1 MTIFIQI
8 SLLLKYMK
16 YLWNNIQ
23 YEVSTSLFKIILRQ
37 IGFSDHDIE
46 CDLTHKWQKG
56 IKIDYH
62 AWFYG

>member
-1 MTIFIQI
+1 
-8 SLLLKYMK
+8 MK
-16 YLWNNIQ
+16 YLWNSIQ
-23 YEVSTSLFKIILRQ
+23 YEASTSFFKIILRQ